1 MASLG
6 GPMLR
11 VTLTLEGEIVIDR
24 LLQGIE
30 ARASNLA
37 PAWPAV
43 VQAFQ
48 AITARAFASEGAS
61 TGATWAPLKPA
72 TQRDRVRQ
80 GLAAQHPIL
89 QRSGKLMR
97 ALTLGEGAYA
107 GMSATSLTYRLSGE
121 VDYFK
126 YHQSNRA
133 RTRLPRRAPV
143 LLTADDRTAL
153 MHPVRL
159 YLTGRDPNAPRR
171 GAPRL

>member
-1 MASLG
+1 MV
-6 GPMLR
+6 R

-24 LLQGIE
+24 VLAGLE

-43 VQAFQ
+43 LQAFQ

-61 TGATWAPLKPA
+61 TGAAWAPLTPA

-80 GLAAQHPIL
+80 GFPAAHPIL
-89 QRSGKLMR
+89 QRTGKLMR

-107 GMSATSLTYRLSGE
+107 SMTASALTYRLSSE

-133 RTRLPRRAPV
+133 RTKLPRRAPV